1 MKFEDQDQST
11 DVRQLRKSKG
21 PLAGVC
27 GGLGEYT
34 GIPPIIIRIAF
45 ISFPFFVGWRF
56 ALASFVVYIILAIFL
71 PKSNREHL
79 RQFGKNQGYNSLT
92 PKSTNTCSKCG
103 KKNARNRNFCIECGE
118 ELF

>member
-1 MKFEDQDQST
+1 MKFDEQGRPT

-34 GIPPIIIRIAF
+34 GIPPILIRIAF
-45 ISFPFFVGWRF
+45 VIFLF
-56 ALASFVVYIILAIFL
+56 AGFGLSLVAYIILAIFL

-79 RQFGKNQGYNSLT
+79 RQSKKNQDLNLISSKGT
-92 PKSTNTCSKCG
+92 VVCSNCG
-103 KKNARNRNFCIECGE
+103 KKNIRSRNFCTECGAN
-118 ELF
+118 LF